1 MFKQDPFYNRIMAR
15 LSKKPLSEEVKG
27 KLKLAAID
35 DVVAS
40 RSEGARFLDE
50 RVDISSARRLA
61 DELNAW
67 NDDYRAL
74 ADRAVGLQNELESA
88 EADLSE
94 INTIIS
100 QAENAY
106 DNYDSLASELGLN
119 PEDNNEWVSLN
130 MILEELI
137 ELRGW
142 YMDWSPETDNLYNI

>member
-1 MFKQDPFYNRIMAR
+1 M
-15 LSKKPLSEEVKG
+15 
-27 KLKLAAID
+27 
-35 DVVAS
+35 
-40 RSEGARFLDE
+40 
-50 RVDISSARRLA
+50 
-61 DELNAW
+61 
-67 NDDYRAL
+67 
-74 ADRAVGLQNELESA
+74 QNELESA